1 MSVLLALIAG
11 IGSLANIYFLGEIIW
26 LQWIL
31 TLLAWFALLTYRGRK
46 SVKSYTG
53 DGTRLMTIR
62 FAICFLAVL
71 GSTLILFAKL
81 IGWN

>member
-11 IGSLANIYFLGEIIW
+11 IGSLANIYFLGEIVW

-31 TLLAWFALLTYRGRK
+31 TLLAWIALFSYRGRK
-46 SVKSYTG
+46 SVKSYNG
-53 DGTRLMTIR
+53 DGTKLFTLR
-62 FAICFLAVL
+62 FAICILAVL
-71 GSTLILFAKL
+71 GSTLILVAKL